1 MGGKIRGEGAKGEK
15 ANLRFNCR
23 VSSLNSSPS
32 LLFPSLPQFIAPVS
46 SSGQLS
52 LSKRD
57 MAITWLTKSIC
68 FESLL
73 LEKYY
78 SMNDRSRREEKKE
91 KLSKRSNLFLK
102 KEKRNIVP

>member
-1 MGGKIRGEGAKGEK
+1 MREAKAEK
-15 ANLRFNCR
+15 ANLRSNCR
-23 VSSLNSSPS
+23 VSSLNS
-32 LLFPSLPQFIAPVS
+32 FPSLPQFIAPVS
-46 SSGQLS
+46 SSGQLF

-57 MAITWLTKSIC
+57 MAIAWLTKSIC

-78 SMNDRSRREEKKE
+78 SMNDRSRRKEKKE